1 MTEEGGDPACWLS
14 SVCPECGRFAGE
26 QSCPYCSAESVT
38 PLVIDTDTA
47 QDDCVALLT
56 GLLDPAAELR
66 AVTMVAGNVG
76 FEHQVR
82 NAYLTANVAGRLG
95 EVPIHLGCR
104 RPLVRPWEG
113 AENVHGDGA
122 GGLRMDLSGH
132 EPSSEHA
139 VDALIRLAAEHQG
152 ELAILAIGPLTNI
165 ATAAIKDPE
174 FAGNVRT
181 LYVMGGSNNGRGNIT
196 AAAEF
201 NFYVDPEA
209 AKTVFAAGF
218 EIVVVPWAP
227 LTLERAVFDQPRLDE
242 LAALGTPLSRFFDRI
257 CATTLEFDR
266 SVGIDGTTHP
276 DSLTAAV
283 LLHPE
288 LVTRSAR
295 YHVDVETAGELTRG
309 YAAMSWGVHG
319 MEPNATVIEDV
330 DGEAFFAHIRALL
343 ATPTTLN
350 RELS

>member
-1 MTEEGGDPACWLS
+1 MPQTAA
-14 SVCPECGRFAGE
+14 SV
-26 QSCPYCSAESVT
+26 

-47 QDDCVALLT
+47 QDDCIALLT
-56 GLLDPAAELR
+56 GLLDSRADLR

-76 FEHQVR
+76 FEHQVH
-82 NAYLTANVAGRLG
+82 NAYLTCNAAGKLG

-104 RPLVRPWEG
+104 RPMMRPWES
-113 AENVHGDGA
+113 AENVHGDGS
-122 GGLRMDLSGH
+122 GGLSMDLSGH
-132 EPSSEHA
+132 GPESEHA
-139 VDALIRLAAEHQG
+139 VDALIRLAAEEPG
-152 ELAILAIGPLTNI
+152 ELSIVAIGPLTNI
-165 ATAAIKDPE
+165 ASAVVKDPN
-174 FAGNVRT
+174 FVNNVKA

-218 EIVVVPWAP
+218 DIVVVPWAP
-227 LTLERAVFDQPRLDE
+227 LTLDRAVFGESQLEE
-242 LAALGTPLSRFFDRI
+242 LAALDTPLSRFFTKV
-257 CATTLEFDR
+257 CAATLEFDR

-288 LVTRSAR
+288 LITSSSR

-319 MEPNATVIEDV
+319 LVDNATVIEDI
-330 DGEAFFAHIRALL
+330 DAAAFFAHIKRLL
-343 ATPTTLN
+343 ATETTPN
-350 RELS
+350 REMAGLR